1 MRISAVPDNIDRRY
15 DEMFEDEYDYSTS
28 AIDYYTGDLVDIRTV
43 SVDKNLSK
51 LQRIIEFIRQIRNPY
66 RFKCGKFTVSVR
78 FSKNGPTLEQCLR
91 GLAA

>member
-1 MRISAVPDNIDRRY
+1 
-15 DEMFEDEYDYSTS
+15 MFENEHDYIVP
-28 AIDYYTGDLVDIRTV
+28 AIDGGTGDLVDIRMV